1 MQEYILRAEIL
12 HVRTFF
18 CFMIPLV
25 FHGHMRDLCSQGCRN
40 KTMSFP
46 LALKANEECIYSTR
60 EDAYTR
66 RETIKTGIK
75 HKEMLHGTIL
85 IQQCCTKDQNHVR
98 DVSLFSGGG
107 GGGGYQFFQQGS
119 QKILTL
125 PLDTN
130 KKIVTLPRP

>member
-1 MQEYILRAEIL
+1 
-12 HVRTFF
+12 
-18 CFMIPLV
+18 MIPLV

-75 HKEMLHGTIL
+75 HKEMLYTRNDFNTTMLHERSKSCKGRI
-85 IQQCCTKDQNHVR
+85 I
-98 DVSLFSGGG
+98 
-107 GGGGYQFFQQGS
+107 
-119 QKILTL
+119 I
-125 PLDTN
+125 
-130 KKIVTLPRP
+130 